1 MSLAAFPFTPYYL
14 EGGFAQEQRFTPAST
29 EMDDGP
35 VGGRRWARIRARR
48 EAFQWLC
55 TAAEK
60 DSFETFFDETL
71 IDGTLRFTLATP
83 NSDLESSTSRTCHF
97 EGQRP
102 KITPAGGG
110 QWIIA
115 GQMTVYP

>member
-1 MSLAAFPFTPYYL
+1 MPLAAFPFDPVYL
-14 EGGFAQEQRFTPAST
+14 EGGFSQDQRFAPAST

-35 VGGRRWARIRARR
+35 VGSRRWSRIRARR

-60 DSFETFFDETL
+60 DSFETFFDTTL
-71 IDGTLRFTLATP
+71 VEGTLRFTLATP
-83 NSDLESSTSRTCHF
+83 NSDLTSTSRTCHF

-102 KITPAGGG
+102 RISPAGGG

-115 GQMTVYP
+115 GQMTVYT

>member
-1 MSLAAFPFTPYYL
+1 MSLSAFPFTPIYL
-14 EGGFAQEQRFTPAST
+14 EGGFAQEQRFTPATT
-29 EMDDGP
+29 EMEDGP
-35 VGGRRWARIRARR
+35 VGGRRWSAIRARR

-60 DSFETFFDETL
+60 DSFETFFDTTL
-71 IDGTLRFTLATP
+71 VDGTLRFTLATP
-83 NSDLESSTSRTCHF
+83 NSDGTTTSRTCHF

-102 KITPAGGG
+102 RISPAGGG

-115 GQMTVYP
+115 GQMTVYT